1 MKTMLVDY
9 IQENRLEEFSDIEG
23 LIDNLLLCAMIHK
36 HESFSAEQEVRLS
49 LYFIKNDEPHL
60 EYRVTGTIRR
70 VYVVN
75 LNELCK

>member
-1 MKTMLVDY
+1 MLVDY

-49 LYFIKNDEPHL
+49 PQFIKNDEPHL